1 MAQLSVNLGEIL
13 IKKGKKEMKE
23 KDLGDSSEKN
33 VVKIKVNWV
42 RVLTLGF
49 LTSLAFLLINI
60 TVVLIGVLGFD
71 YDLNLFLNLIMQW
84 VFFGEVGLIVF
95 WGGCLG
101 NIGQSAFIGNIQERF
116 FGSKP
121 FNAYSFKHATFNSFS
136 YYFAGGFL
144 LLYLMI
150 MVQILKI
157 IRIYS

>member
-1 MAQLSVNLGEIL
+1 MELSVNLGEIL
-13 IKKGKKEMKE
+13 MKKSKKEVTE
-23 KDLGDSSEKN
+23 KDLEDYSKKN
-33 VVKIKVNWV
+33 EIKIKVNWV

-60 TVVLIGVLGFD
+60 IVVLIGVLGFD
-71 YDLNLFLNLIMQW
+71 KDLDLFLNLMQW
-84 VFFGEVGLIVF
+84 VFFGEIGLIVF

-101 NIGQSAFIGNIQERF
+101 NIGQSALIGSMKERI

-121 FNAYSFKHATFNSFS
+121 FDAYSFKHATFNSFS

-157 IRIYS
+157 IRSYS

>member
-1 MAQLSVNLGEIL
+1 MAQLSANLGEI
-13 IKKGKKEMKE
+13 IMKKGRKRGTK
-23 KDLGDSSEKN
+23 KDLGENLEKN

-49 LTSLAFLLINI
+49 LTSLVFLFINVI
-60 TVVLIGVLGFD
+60 VVLIGVLGFD
-71 YDLNLFLNLIMQW
+71 KDLDLFLILMQW

-101 NIGQSAFIGNIQERF
+101 NIGQSALIGNMKERI

-121 FNAYSFKHATFNSFS
+121 FDAYSFKHATFNSFS

-150 MVQILKI
+150 MVQILRI
-157 IRIYS
+157 IRSYS

>member
-1 MAQLSVNLGEIL
+1 M
-13 IKKGKKEMKE
+13 KKGRKRGTK
-23 KDLGDSSEKN
+23 KDLGENLEKN

-49 LTSLAFLLINI
+49 LTSLVFLFINVI
-60 TVVLIGVLGFD
+60 VVLIGVLGFD
-71 YDLNLFLNLIMQW
+71 KDLDLFLILMQW

-101 NIGQSAFIGNIQERF
+101 NIGQSALIGNMKERI

-121 FNAYSFKHATFNSFS
+121 FDAYSFKHATFNSFS

-150 MVQILKI
+150 MVQILRI
-157 IRIYS
+157 IRSYS

>member
-13 IKKGKKEMKE
+13 MKTSKKEVTE
-23 KDLGDSSEKN
+23 KDLEDYSKKN
-33 VVKIKVNWV
+33 EIKIKVNWV

-49 LTSLAFLLINI
+49 LTSLAFLFINI
-60 TVVLIGVLGFD
+60 IVVLIGVLGFD
-71 YDLNLFLNLIMQW
+71 KDLELFLILMQW

-101 NIGQSAFIGNIQERF
+101 NIGQSVLIGSMKERIL
-116 FGSKP
+116 GSKP
-121 FNAYSFKHATFNSFS
+121 FDAYSFKHATFNSFS

-157 IRIYS
+157 IRSYN

>member
-1 MAQLSVNLGEIL
+1 MT
-13 IKKGKKEMKE
+13 E
-23 KDLGDSSEKN
+23 KDLEDYSKKN
-33 VVKIKVNWV
+33 EIKIKVNWV

-60 TVVLIGVLGFD
+60 IVVLIGVLGFD
-71 YDLNLFLNLIMQW
+71 KDLDLFLILMQW

-101 NIGQSAFIGNIQERF
+101 NIGQSALIGNMKERI
-116 FGSKP
+116 FGSEP

-150 MVQILKI
+150 MVQIL
-157 IRIYS
+157 RIMRSYS

>member
-1 MAQLSVNLGEIL
+1 M
-13 IKKGKKEMKE
+13 KKGKKEVTK
-23 KDLGDSSEKN
+23 KDLGANSEKN
-33 VVKIKVNWV
+33 EVKIKVNWV

-60 TVVLIGVLGFD
+60 IVVLIGVLGFD
-71 YDLNLFLNLIMQW
+71 QNIHLFLDLMQW

-101 NIGQSAFIGNIQERF
+101 NIGQSALIGNMKERI

-144 LLYLMI
+144 LLYLMM
-150 MVQILKI
+150 MVQILRI
-157 IRIYS
+157 IRSY

>member
-1 MAQLSVNLGEIL
+1 M
-13 IKKGKKEMKE
+13 KKAKKEMTK
-23 KDLGDSSEKN
+23 KDLGANSEKN
-33 VVKIKVNWV
+33 EVKIKVNWV

-60 TVVLIGVLGFD
+60 IVVLIGVLGFD
-71 YDLNLFLNLIMQW
+71 KDIELFLNFMQW
-84 VFFGEVGLIVF
+84 VFFGEIGLIVF

-101 NIGQSAFIGNIQERF
+101 NIGQSVFIGNMKERM

-150 MVQILKI
+150 MVQILII
-157 IRIYS
+157 IRSYN

>member
-13 IKKGKKEMKE
+13 MKTSKKEVTE
-23 KDLGDSSEKN
+23 KDLEDYSKKKEI
-33 VVKIKVNWV
+33 KIKVNWV
-42 RVLTLGF
+42 RVLTMGF
-49 LTSLAFLLINI
+49 LTSLAFLFINI
-60 TVVLIGVLGFD
+60 IVVLIGVLGFD
-71 YDLNLFLNLIMQW
+71 KDLDLFLILMQW

-101 NIGQSAFIGNIQERF
+101 NFGQSAVIGNIKEKI

-150 MVQILKI
+150 MVQILRI
-157 IRIYS
+157 IRSYS